1 MVLDYIIEDLMEEC
15 VERKGSDI
23 HISAGLP
30 PYIRISGHLTPTDR
44 DPLTPEEVQRLIF
57 AMLNN
62 NQRKTFEQ
70 NWELDCSYG
79 VKGLARFRVNVYKE
93 RGAVAACLRAL
104 SSKIPDMDDLKL
116 PQVVR
121 ELSELPRGLV
131 LVTGPTGSGKS
142 TTLAAM
148 IQTINK
154 TRAEHILTV
163 EDPIEFV
170 YEPVKSVIH
179 QRQVGEDTKS
189 FQAALRA
196 ALREDPDVIL
206 VGEMRD
212 LETIQLAVSASE
224 TGHLVFGTLHT
235 SSAAQTVD
243 RMVDVFPPEQ
253 QAQIRTQLSNSLKA
267 VLSQTL
273 VPRHNPQPGQFGR
286 VMAQEI
292 MIVTPAIAN
301 LIREGKTAQ
310 MYGFIQTGGKDSMQT
325 LESVL
330 AQLYLDGEI
339 TFESAISKTSR
350 PEELY
355 RVVGPNPP
363 SVAKKKAGSYDPK
376 SQDMIKS
383 RSISG

>member
-1 MVLDYIIEDLMEEC
+1 MVLDYIIEDLMEE
-15 VERKGSDI
+15 VIERKGSDL

-30 PYIRISGHLTPTDR
+30 PYIRISGRLTPTDR
-44 DPLTPEEVQRLIF
+44 DPLTPEETQRLIY

-62 NQRKTFEQ
+62 NQRKIFEQ

-79 VKGLARFRVNVYKE
+79 IKGLARFRVNVYKD
-93 RGAVAACLRAL
+93 RGTVAACLRAL
-104 SSKIPDMDDLKL
+104 SSKIPNIDDLGVA
-116 PQVVR
+116 PVVKD
-121 ELSELPRGLV
+121 LCHLPRGLV

-148 IQTINK
+148 INSINLD
-154 TRAEHILTV
+154 RPEHILTI

-170 YEPVKSVIH
+170 YESVKSVIH

-189 FQAALRA
+189 FANALRG

-212 LETIQLAVSASE
+212 LETIQLAVTAAE

-243 RMVDVFPPEQ
+243 RIVDVFPPEQ
-253 QAQIRTQLSNSLKA
+253 QAQIRVQLSNSLKA

-273 VPRHNPQPGQFGR
+273 VPRVNPKPGQFGR
-286 VMAQEI
+286 VLCMEV

-310 MYGFIQTGGKDSMQT
+310 MYGFIQTGGKEGMQT
-325 LESVL
+325 LETALVN
-330 AQLYLDGEI
+330 LYNEGEI
-339 TFESAISKTSR
+339 SFESAISKTSR
-350 PEELY
+350 PEEIHRL
-355 RVVGPNPP
+355 VGPNPP
-363 SVAKKKAGSYDPK
+363 SIKRPKGSYDPR